1 MVPSPGGHT
10 SSLRAVRMV
19 RQAWIGRAARLGA
32 PRPVSRGRPGT
43 PRRARATV
51 ARTAA
56 GHLQAVSPG
65 VAARGAVL
73 EGMRV
78 RGGRVK
84 TSSPVRE
91 GSRGLALVLAGG
103 GARAAYEV
111 GVLSAIAERAP
122 GLEFPIV
129 TGVSAG
135 AINAVYLAAHAQ
147 ALSAA
152 LGALRDDWRHLTVD
166 RVYRI
171 QPWHLGRAFLRG
183 VAGTLLGTRGET
195 AVVRGLVDMSPLH
208 DFLAARLDCGGI
220 DASIAAG
227 RLRAVAV
234 SATSYASGETVT
246 FVHGRPD
253 APTWRRAL
261 RSAVPA
267 RLTVDHVM
275 ASAALPILFP
285 AVRVGDVFYGDGSV
299 RQTAPLAPAIHLG
312 ARAILVV
319 TQRSEPE
326 LAASRA
332 SALRDYPT
340 IAEVIGLLLHA
351 IFLDALEADA
361 ERVERINRTLARV
374 PPGAAPEGLRPV
386 SLLMLRPSRDLGALA
401 AGSGAKLPPAVRW
414 MVRGMGGHRAT
425 GVDFLSYL
433 LFDPA
438 YTSAL
443 IELGYADGLTQ
454 WPRIERFL
462 SDS

>member
-1 MVPSPGGHT
+1 MTRSRVPDG
-10 SSLRAVRMV
+10 
-19 RQAWIGRAARLGA
+19 
-32 PRPVSRGRPGT
+32 PGT
-43 PRRARATV
+43 
-51 ARTAA
+51 
-56 GHLQAVSPG
+56 
-65 VAARGAVL
+65 
-73 EGMRV
+73 
-78 RGGRVK
+78 
-84 TSSPVRE
+84 
-91 GSRGLALVLAGG
+91 LALVLAGG

-135 AINAVYLAAHAQ
+135 AINAVSLAAHAQ
-147 ALSAA
+147 TLSAA
-152 LGALRDDWRHLTVD
+152 LGALRDDWKRLTVD

-171 QPWHLGRAFLRG
+171 QPWRLGRAVVRG
-183 VAGTLLGTRGET
+183 VAGTLLGTHEEA

-220 DASIAAG
+220 DANLAAG
-227 RLRAVAV
+227 RLHAVAV

-253 APTWRRAL
+253 VRTWGGAQ

-285 AVRVGDVFYGDGSV
+285 AVRLGDAFYGDGSV

-312 ARAILVV
+312 ARAILVI

-326 LAASRA
+326 LAAPRA
-332 SALRDYPT
+332 IALRDYPT
-340 IAEVIGLLLHA
+340 LAEVIGLLLHA

-374 PPGAAPEGLRPV
+374 PPGAAPEGLRPL
-386 SLLMLRPSRDLGALA
+386 SLLMLRPSRALA
-401 AGSGAKLPPAVRW
+401 APRPECVDKAPRRW
-414 MVRGMGGHRAT
+414 
-425 GVDFLSYL
+425 
-433 LFDPA
+433 
-438 YTSAL
+438 
-443 IELGYADGLTQ
+443 
-454 WPRIERFL
+454 
-462 SDS
+462 